1 MVTQHLNAYG
11 KYLSASYCVA
21 FIISFVN
28 IVILKETF
36 TEKEK
41 KKKKKW
47 KQSKRKIHKFETH
60 LTTNETK
67 LTMSHRLKV
76 MSHLNP
82 LTHFMKD
89 LQTNKQIKTWVKP
102 TFSNTGLL
110 FEVGRW
116 WKLPICQ
123 TIFHQLLWELG
134 SKT

>member
-1 MVTQHLNAYG
+1 MNAYG
-11 KYLSASYCVA
+11 KYLSASYCTM

-36 TEKEK
+36 TK
-41 KKKKKW
+41 KKKKKKP
-47 KQSKRKIHKFETH
+47 KQPKRKIHKFETH
-60 LTTNETK
+60 LTANETK

-82 LTHFMKD
+82 LAHFMKD
-89 LQTNKQIKTWVKP
+89 LQTNRQIKTCVKP

-116 WKLPICQ
+116 WKLLICQ